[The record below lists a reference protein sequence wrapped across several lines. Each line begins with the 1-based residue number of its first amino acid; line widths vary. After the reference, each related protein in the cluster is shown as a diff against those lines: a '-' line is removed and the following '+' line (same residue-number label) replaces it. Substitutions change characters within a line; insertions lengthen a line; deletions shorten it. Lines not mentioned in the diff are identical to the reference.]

1 MGSYSPRH
9 LQRESKILNKAGR
22 RGVAVVAA
30 GVVAVP
36 LAGVESAAA
45 APAAGLAQTAPH
57 IAAVS
62 GPATVS
68 NVAALSGTAAAG
80 RLATSVRIGPTVRYG
95 SRGHAV
101 KVVQRKLGGLAV
113 DGIFGPLTRAR
124 VWAFQRR
131 HHLVVDGI
139 VGRHT
144 WTALGGYPRAASPAP
159 SRSGVVNIAM
169 SLRGIRYSWGGS
181 SPSQGF
187 DCSGFTSYV
196 FRRAGISIPR
206 TASAQAARATRV
218 SAPRPGDLVFW
229 GYPAY
234 HVAIYLG
241 HGKIVAARRPG
252 TVVGVQ
258 NLWGG
263 HYFGRI

>member
-9 LQRESKILNKAGR
+9 LQRESKILNKVGR
-22 RGVAVVAA
+22 RGVAVAAA
-30 GVVAVP
+30 GAVVVP
-36 LAGVESAAA
+36 LVGMESASA
-45 APAAGLAQTAPH
+45 APAAGLAQTAAH
-57 IAAVS
+57 VAAVS
-62 GPATVS
+62 SAPA
-68 NVAALSGTAAAG
+68 AASTAAAVG
-80 RLATSVRIGPTVRYG
+80 HLTTSVRIGPTVRYG
-95 SRGHAV
+95 SRGYAV
-101 KVVQRKLGGLAV
+101 KVVQRKLGGLVV
-113 DGIFGPLTRAR
+113 DGIFGKLTRAKVR
-124 VWAFQRR
+124 TFQRR

-144 WTALGGYPRAASPAP
+144 WTALGGYPAAAKRTAPA
-159 SRSGVVNIAM
+159 SHSSVVNIAM
-169 SLRGIRYSWGGS
+169 SMRGVPYRYGGA
-181 SPSQGF
+181 SPSGF

-196 FRRAGISIPR
+196 YRRAGITIPR

-218 SAPRPGDLVFW
+218 SSPRPGDLVFW

-241 HGKIVAARRPG
+241 NGKIIAARRPG

-258 NLWGG
+258 NIWGS